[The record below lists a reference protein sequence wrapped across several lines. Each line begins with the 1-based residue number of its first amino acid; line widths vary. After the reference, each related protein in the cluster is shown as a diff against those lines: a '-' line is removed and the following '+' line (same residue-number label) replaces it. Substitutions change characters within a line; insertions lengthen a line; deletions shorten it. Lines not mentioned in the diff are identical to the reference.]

1 MKEKKI
7 VLRQLD
13 AQLDPLRDT
22 GALNIPKQGWV
33 RTIRKAI
40 GMTIK
45 QLASQLKVDNVQ
57 EDEHDRA
64 PHQIQLKLIQNH
76 YTPN

>member
-13 AQLDPLRDT
+13 AQLVPLRDT

-33 RTIRKAI
+33 
-40 GMTIK
+40 
-45 QLASQLKVDNVQ
+45 
-57 EDEHDRA
+57 
-64 PHQIQLKLIQNH
+64 
-76 YTPN
+76 

>member
-13 AQLDPLRDT
+13 AQLVPLRDT
-22 GALNIPKQGWV
+22 GAFNIPKQGWV

-45 QLASQLKVDNVQ
+45 QLASQLQVDPSRVVK
-57 EDEHDRA
+57 
-64 PHQIQLKLIQNH
+64 I
-76 YTPN
+76 